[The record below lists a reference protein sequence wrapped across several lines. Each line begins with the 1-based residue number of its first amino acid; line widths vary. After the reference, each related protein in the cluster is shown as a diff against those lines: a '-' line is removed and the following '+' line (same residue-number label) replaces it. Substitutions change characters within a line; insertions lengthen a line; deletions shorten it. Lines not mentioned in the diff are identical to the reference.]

1 MAYEFPLQT
10 TITNPTAIVYA
21 IIIKDGTQIESGL
34 VAAFYND
41 DIRTPGGGNGFTQ
54 FPIPGQQHYYA
65 TLNIGFQVS
74 EASELQFT
82 MKYMDINT
90 GEIFECTPNINI
102 AAFRKRPIS
111 GRI

>member
-41 DIRTPGGGNGFTQ
+41 DIRLSL
-54 FPIPGQQHYYA
+54 IH
-65 TLNIGFQVS
+65 I
-74 EASELQFT
+74 
-82 MKYMDINT
+82 
-90 GEIFECTPNINI
+90 
-102 AAFRKRPIS
+102 
-111 GRI
+111 